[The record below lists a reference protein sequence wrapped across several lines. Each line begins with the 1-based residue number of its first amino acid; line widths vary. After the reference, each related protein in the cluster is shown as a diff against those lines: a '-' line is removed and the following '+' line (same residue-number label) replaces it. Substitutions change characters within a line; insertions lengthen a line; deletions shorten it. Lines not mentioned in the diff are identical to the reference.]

1 MFKVPDE
8 LIIMLPSYI
17 TRVASFFFLS
27 THDLFLLGGA
37 SGNQIYIEFV
47 DLKVDM
53 FVKFWK
59 CWKEFY
65 IS

>member
-27 THDLFLLGGA
+27 THDLFLLGGV

-47 DLKVDM
+47 DLKVRH
-53 FVKFWK
+53 V
-59 CWKEFY
+59 C
-65 IS
+65 